1 MLNNCFIDNKIPTI
15 WRQSKIIAILKPG
28 KDSANSKSNR
38 PISLLCHTYKLYERL
53 ILNRIAPTIEH
64 LIKEQAGFRAG
75 KSCTS
80 QLLNLTQ
87 HIEDGYQ
94 ECKITRTAFVDLS
107 AAYDTVN
114 HRLLIQKLYNIT
126 QDSALCRVIQNL
138 LSNRRF
144 YVELNDERNRWR
156 LQKNGLPQGSV
167 LSPILF
173 NIYTN
178 DQPIHDGTR
187 SFIYADAAD
196 DLCITAQYPTF
207 TEVKDTIEEAL
218 SELTQYYR
226 NNSLRANPDKT
237 QVTAFHLRNREVK
250 RSLNIAWNGVDLE
263 NTAYPKY
270 LGVTLDRTLN
280 YKQHILN
287 TKMKV
292 ATRNNLLKKL
302 SNSKWGTNARTIRT
316 TALAD

>member
-1 MLNNCFIDNKIPTI
+1 M
-15 WRQSKIIAILKPG
+15 
-28 KDSANSKSNR
+28 
-38 PISLLCHTYKLYERL
+38 
-53 ILNRIAPTIEH
+53 
-64 LIKEQAGFRAG
+64 
-75 KSCTS
+75 
-80 QLLNLTQ
+80 
-87 HIEDGYQ
+87 
-94 ECKITRTAFVDLS
+94 ECMITRTAFVDLS

-114 HRLLIQKLYNIT
+114 HRFLIQKLYNIT
-126 QDSALCRVIQNL
+126 QDSALCGVVQNL

-144 YVELNDERNRWR
+144 YVELSNERNRWR
-156 LQKNGLPQGSV
+156 LQKNGLPQGST
-167 LSPILF
+167 LSPIPF

-187 SFIYADAAD
+187 SFIYED

-207 TEVKDTIEEAL
+207 TEVEDTIEEAL
-218 SELTQYYR
+218 SDLTPYYR
-226 NNSLRANPDKT
+226 NKSACEPCKT

-250 RSLNIAWNGVDLE
+250 RSLNIAWNGIDLE

-292 ATRNNLLKKL
+292 ATRNNLLKNWQTL
-302 SNSKWGTNARTIRT
+302 SGEQMQKQSEPQH
-316 TALAD
+316 